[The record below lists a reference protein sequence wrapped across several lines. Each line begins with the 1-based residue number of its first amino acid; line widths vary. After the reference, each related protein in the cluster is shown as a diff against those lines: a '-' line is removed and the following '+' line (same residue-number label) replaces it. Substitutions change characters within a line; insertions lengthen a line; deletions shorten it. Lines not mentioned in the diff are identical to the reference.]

1 MLDFLV
7 AHNQEIIFAV
17 TFGGMVLMLLIEQ
30 LKPRRS
36 ELKSQT
42 RRWLNNII
50 LTILNFV
57 LITLV
62 IIAINSSSLL
72 TALQPDIPLFVSW
85 QLSTLSA
92 TVITILVMEFITYWL
107 HRLFHIAPLLWRIH
121 AVHHC
126 DTSVDVTTTHRH
138 HPLEPFLTLLIS
150 VTVLILLGAPLLA
163 IIFYNL
169 LHVIISTVSHSNV
182 YVPEVVERWLR
193 YFIVT
198 PDFHRVHHASQ
209 QKFTDSNYGAIFPW
223 FDYLFG
229 SAKKLPFKKH
239 ETIKLGLGYFRKPLD
254 SRVDQL
260 LLIPFRWR

>member
-7 AHNQEIIFAV
+7 IHNQDIMFAV

-30 LKPRRS
+30 LKPRRL
-36 ELKSQT
+36 ELKSQS
-42 RRWLNNII
+42 RRWLNNIL

-57 LITLV
+57 LITF
-62 IIAINSSSLL
+62 IIITINSSTLL
-72 TALQPDIPLFVSW
+72 MALQPETPLLVYW

-92 TVITILVMEFITYWL
+92 TVITILVMEFIAYWL
-107 HRLFHIAPLLWRIH
+107 HRLFHIIPLFWRFH

-126 DTSVDVTTTHRH
+126 DTEVDVTTTHRH
-138 HPLEPFLTLLIS
+138 HPIEPFLTLLVS

-182 YVPEVVERWLR
+182 YLPESVERWLR

-198 PDFHRVHHASQ
+198 PDFHRVHHSSQ
-209 QKFTDSNYGAIFPW
+209 QKLTDSNFCAIFPW
-223 FDYLFG
+223 FDYFFG
-229 SAKKLPFKKH
+229 TAKKLPFKKH
-239 ETIKLGLGYFRKPLD
+239 QTMKLGLGYFRKPID

-260 LLIPFRWR
+260 LLIPFRWK